1 MRHSRRIAVI
11 AFALLAGARLLADGV
26 FRAGAERASAPSGH
40 GAASP
45 DRIATG
51 PDRDPRCGSPN
62 GGSRGGFAAN
72 GRRRAGWRAGFRRS
86 ACLAET
92 CDARR
97 CGGGWRSDAPRVPDA
112 AAARGGRHE
121 AGVVTVGLAGAA
133 AAPLERLT
141 LWRVEGGSWAR
152 LAQTEADEAGRFRFP
167 QVAPQG
173 QEVAVSGEGAAWD
186 REPERIR
193 LPVLAPGAPT
203 AIALAEADAAVSVRI
218 WPSAG
223 ASAVIVRAGGREI
236 RRQAVPVL
244 SLARSLDL
252 AISPA
257 AATGDLSVAEVRAG
271 GGLSAWGPVALP
283 TATENPS
290 SPIP

>member
-11 AFALLAGARLLADGV
+11 ALALLAGGRLLADGS
-26 FRAGAERASAPSGH
+26 FRAGAERAAAPSDH

-45 DRIATG
+45 EARALRRPAARTEVSPAASLRAGGGETRAGDAVAAERA
-51 PDRDPRCGSPN
+51 PR
-62 GGSRGGFAAN
+62 RGGAARE
-72 GRRRAGWRAGFRRS
+72 G
-86 ACLAET
+86 
-92 CDARR
+92 
-97 CGGGWRSDAPRVPDA
+97 A
-112 AAARGGRHE
+112 AALVPTHAASPTRPRLEAPDIE

-133 AAPLERLT
+133 AAPGERLT

-152 LAQTEADEAGRFRFP
+152 LAQTQADEAGRFRFP

-173 QEVAVSGEGAAWD
+173 QEVAVSAEGAAWD

-193 LPVLAPGAPT
+193 LPMLAPGAPT
-203 AIALAEADAAVSVRI
+203 AIALAETDAAVRVRI

-223 ASAVIVRAGGREI
+223 ASAVIVRSGGREI

-257 AATGDLSVAEVRAG
+257 AATGGLSVAEVRAG

-283 TATENPS
+283 MATENPS